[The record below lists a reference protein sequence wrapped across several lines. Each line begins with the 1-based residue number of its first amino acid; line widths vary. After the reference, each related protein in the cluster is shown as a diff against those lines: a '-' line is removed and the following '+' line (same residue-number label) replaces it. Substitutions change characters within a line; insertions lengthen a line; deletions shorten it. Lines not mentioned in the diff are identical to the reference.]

1 MRLLHGNEMHF
12 VRCPDGRVYSTG
24 VAVYPWWTDY
34 LKVFDEVVVVS
45 RIRDVPD
52 LWAPERIAEGPGICF
67 VGLPDFHGPE
77 DYLRHAGAVQNVL
90 RTTIREADAYM
101 FRVPGTIGYLGAR
114 EVLKRGGVYALE
126 VVGDPYDV
134 FAPGSVRHPLRA
146 FFRQWHTRNL
156 RNYCRD
162 AAATMYVTEHA
173 LQKRYPPGPEAF
185 SIHYSD
191 VELNPGSYARGSRAV
206 TSNPSPLKL
215 IFVGTLEQLYKA
227 PDVLIDAVHLCREQD
242 LDLELTFAGEGGCQ
256 KMLEERVKQH
266 GLLTRVH
273 FAGHV
278 AGREAL
284 MTMLD
289 ESDLFIL
296 PSRAEG
302 LPRAMIEAMA
312 RALPCIGSTVD
323 GIPELLDAE
332 DLVPPDDARA
342 LADKIL
348 EVAGDPA
355 RRTRMSERNLK
366 RAYDFRT
373 DLMLERKMD
382 YCRYVRHISAAAH
395 KHHVRTSATV

>member
-34 LKVFDEVVVVS
+34 LRVFDEVVVVS
-45 RIRDVPD
+45 RIKQVTEM
-52 LWAPERIAEGPGICF
+52 WAPERVAEGPGIQF
-67 VGLPDFHGPE
+67 VDLPDFRGPE
-77 DYLRHAGAVQNVL
+77 DYLRHSGTVHEIL
-90 RTTIREADAYM
+90 RKAICDADAYM

-114 EVLKRGGVYALE
+114 EVLRQGGVYSLE

-146 FFRQWHTRNL
+146 FFRRWHTHNL
-156 RNYCRD
+156 RTYCRG

-173 LQKRYPPGPEAF
+173 LQRRYPPCEGTY
-185 SIHYSD
+185 SVHYSD
-191 VELNPGSYARGSRAV
+191 VELNPASYATSPRVLA
-206 TSNPSPLKL
+206 SNPSPVKL

-227 PDVLIDAVHLCREQD
+227 PDVLIDAVHLCREED
-242 LDLELTFAGEGGCQ
+242 LDIELTFAGEGACQ
-256 KMLEERVKQH
+256 KMLEERVKQF
-266 GLLTRVH
+266 GLFTRVH

-278 AGREAL
+278 AGRQAL
-284 MTMLD
+284 LNMLD
-289 ESDLFIL
+289 ESDIFVL

-323 GIPELLDAE
+323 GIPELLHEE

-342 LADKIL
+342 LADKIRD
-348 EVAGDPA
+348 VATDPV
-355 RRTRMSERNLK
+355 RRSRMSERNLITSK
-366 RAYDFRT
+366 EYRVDI
-373 DLMLERKMD
+373 MLERKLEF
-382 YCRYVRHISAAAH
+382 CQYVRHQSASVCKTKGGVPEA
-395 KHHVRTSATV
+395 V